1 VSRHRKGARRL
12 RRILDRD
19 RREVLCET
27 CLLADT
33 PTARLRGLLGRREL
47 PPGEGVLL
55 RPSGAV
61 HTCFMRFAIDVA
73 FLDRDLVVV
82 AVVPRLRPWRL
93 AARRGARAV
102 LELAAG
108 ECERRDIGPGSRLV
122 IANPTIT

>member
-1 VSRHRKGARRL
+1 VRRPHTGGRL
-12 RRILDRD
+12 RHVLDRD
-19 RREVLCET
+19 RQELVCES

-61 HTCFMRFAIDVA
+61 HTCFMRFSIDVA
-73 FLDRDLVVV
+73 FLDSDLVVV
-82 AVVPRLRPWRL
+82 EVVHRLRPWRL

-108 ECERRDIGPGSRLV
+108 EAERRRIGVGSRLA
-122 IANPTIT
+122 IADPKTS